1 MKILWACACGALV
14 TGCAQKG
21 DSTSANFP
29 PAQGGVPRAG
39 TAIVTPDNSLSGKV
53 ARVNEAARFVVL
65 KFPVGRMAMV
75 EQRLFV
81 YHNGLKAGEVK
92 VTGPQTDDH
101 IVADLITGEAQ
112 TGDEVRDQ

>member
-1 MKILWACACGALV
+1 
-14 TGCAQKG
+14 
-21 DSTSANFP
+21 
-29 PAQGGVPRAG
+29 
-39 TAIVTPDNSLSGKV
+39 
-53 ARVNEAARFVVL
+53 
-65 KFPVGRMAMV
+65 MAMV